1 MREQEARRRY
11 FIELSSA
18 MVLYVVVLVGSIV
31 LAKRMEEG
39 LARSLVLLAPV
50 VPLMLSIWA
59 IVRQFARM
67 DEFVRLQSL
76 ENFAIAAAVTA
87 GLSFTYGFLE
97 SAGLPRLSM
106 FWVWGVMGISWGV
119 IAMLRNVFAK

>member
-1 MREQEARRRY
+1 MREHEARRRY

-18 MVLYVVVLVGSIV
+18 MMLYMGVLVGSIL
-31 LAKRMEEG
+31 LAKRMDDS
-39 LARSLVLLAPV
+39 LARTLLLLSPV
-50 VPLMLSIWA
+50 VPLLLSLWA

-67 DEFVRLQSL
+67 DEFVRLRSL
-76 ENFAIAAAVTA
+76 ESFAIAGAVTA

-119 IAMLRNVFAK
+119 IAMLRNLCQK